1 MCGEVKSVSG
11 SVEERDWAAEEQ
23 FDLRRDWEP
32 LRTRF
37 CCCCVCVLRRDGEP
51 ALLVVRLSVSSMAL
65 LSVEHRLPLLPR
77 REHRASLRL

>member
-1 MCGEVKSVSG
+1 MSG
-11 SVEERDWAAEEQ
+11 SVDERDWAAEEQ
-23 FDLRRDWEP
+23 FDLRRDWEL

-37 CCCCVCVLRRDGEP
+37 CCVCVLRRDGEP
-51 ALLVVRLSVSSMAL
+51 ALLVVRLSVSSMAP